1 MSYSRAGMRLCQ
13 AGAGC
18 GLVTALTLHM
28 GGEGERKHWL
38 GQKFAVFAKS
48 RDLSQ
53 VNNLSMGMGI
63 KWDSNWDHRY
73 YKEFLIF
80 ERY

>member
-1 MSYSRAGMRLCQ
+1 MSYNRAVMRLCQ

-28 GGEGERKHWL
+28 EGEGERKHWL
-38 GQKFAVFAKS
+38 GEKFAVFAKS
-48 RDLSQ
+48 RDFSE

-63 KWDSNWDHRY
+63 KWDSNWDHR
-73 YKEFLIF
+73 FC
-80 ERY
+80 